1 MMIKTLLVT
10 FILAFSAPLLAC
22 TGASCKTE
30 VELKINLTKSGYNTL
45 RTTLLTN
52 FEAEKS
58 ERTDIY
64 FDIFK
69 DGSYYLKKAQPPI
82 KLRFM
87 YSGDVLKWQTQK
99 TIEQGT
105 FSIFS
110 MKKTE
115 AISME
120 ISENS
125 YLFKMLENYHEEL
138 SALNPEALSIA
149 ASIQKSL
156 ESVNIINF
164 TRTLCDF
171 CGKTD
176 RYYSTHI
183 NHKKRV
189 KTKLK
194 LSGDTFEIMVGETNN
209 NGVVTYE
216 LEAEVKKSTDL
227 KLSAERLNEWLKT
240 QGLTSAL
247 IEPGIAADP
256 TIGSENALRKLHSL

>member
-1 MMIKTLLVT
+1 MIKTLLT
-10 FILAFSAPLLAC
+10 FIVLAFSAPLMAC

-30 VELKINLTKSGYNTL
+30 VELKINLTKNGYNAL
-45 RTTLLTN
+45 RDTLLTK
-52 FEAEKS
+52 FEGEKS

-69 DGSYYLKKAQPPI
+69 DGSYYLKQVQPPI
-82 KLRFM
+82 KLRFQ
-87 YSGDVLKWQTQK
+87 YNGEVLKWQTQK
-99 TIEQGT
+99 TIEQGLY
-105 FSIFS
+105 SIFS

-115 AISME
+115 AIAME

-125 YLFKMLENYHEEL
+125 YLFNMLRNYHEEL
-138 SALNPEALSIA
+138 SVLNPEALNIA
-149 ASIQKSL
+149 SSIQKSL
-156 ESVNIINF
+156 ESANIINF

-176 RYYSTHI
+176 RYFSTHI

-209 NGVVTYE
+209 NGIVTYE
-216 LEAEVKKSTDL
+216 LEAEIKKSTDL
-227 KLSAERLNEWLKT
+227 KLSAERLHAWLKT
-240 QGLTSAL
+240 QGLTSAS
-247 IEPGIAADP
+247 IDSTISPDP
-256 TIGSENALRKLHSL
+256 AIPSEIALRKLHSL

>member
-1 MMIKTLLVT
+1 MMKTLIAA
-10 FILAFSAPLLAC
+10 FILSFSAPLLAC

-30 VELKINLTKSGYNTL
+30 VELKVNLTKNGYNAL
-45 RTTLLTN
+45 RATLLTK

-69 DGSYYLKKAQPPI
+69 NSAYYLKKAQPPI
-82 KLRFM
+82 KLRFQ
-87 YSGDVLKWQTQK
+87 YNGEVLKWQTQK
-99 TIEQGT
+99 TIEQDLY
-105 FSIFS
+105 SIFS
-110 MKKTE
+110 MKKTQ
-115 AISME
+115 AIAME

-125 YLFKMLENYHEEL
+125 DLFNMLENYHEEL
-138 SALNPEALSIA
+138 SALNPEALVIA

-156 ESVNIINF
+156 ETSNIINF

-171 CGKTD
+171 CATTD

-209 NGVVTYE
+209 NGIVTYE
-216 LEAEVKKSTDL
+216 LEAEVKKSTNL

-240 QGLTSAL
+240 QGMTSESIDESIPSDPAL
-247 IEPGIAADP
+247 PSEIA
-256 TIGSENALRKLHSL
+256 LKKLHSL